1 MPARP
6 DGDTRPA
13 VRFKESKGHGD
24 PAGTSKVGGGKAGP
38 RSFARQTGSIRTVD
52 IAEHAVA
59 AGIEGF
65 IVDMPTFLVPDASKK
80 LPLDARLAAIIMRL
94 MPLVP
99 LGKRIT
105 VCTDSLATDISKR
118 HESP

>member
-1 MPARP
+1 VIPP
-6 DGDTRPA
+6 DRRRWAAAKLAPGPLPGRLAASGD
-13 VRFKESKGHGD
+13 
-24 PAGTSKVGGGKAGP
+24 
-38 RSFARQTGSIRTVD
+38 VD

-65 IVDMPTFLVPDASKK
+65 VVDMPTFLVPDASKR

-94 MPLVP
+94 LPLVP

-105 VCTDSLATDISKR
+105 VCTDSLATNISKR